1 MTKRLGSY
9 SHEYSERDLALYALG
24 LGCGVADLPFVYEC
38 HPDFAALPTFA
49 VIPAHPVAMFVP
61 LEGYIPSYDRVR
73 GMRQGARGA
82 GRITG
87 ARPPEENLSL
97 AALLGGER
105 PACQGVGATHG
116 RRSAVQSFAPL
127 RSV

>member
-9 SHEYSERDLALYALG
+9 THEYSERDLALYALG

-73 GMRQGARGA
+73 GTGRGKGAVGCMREPHQQLWHLKASA
-82 GRITG
+82 HF
-87 ARPPEENLSL
+87 AACFAHRP
-97 AALLGGER
+97 
-105 PACQGVGATHG
+105 
-116 RRSAVQSFAPL
+116 RRCMGSSI
-127 RSV
+127 